1 MLGLN
6 CGTWDLFVEAR
17 ELVVVGSRA
26 RGLSSCGEWT

>member
-6 CGTWDLFVEAR
+6 CGTCDLFVEAR

-26 RGLSSCGEWT
+26 HGLRSCGEWT